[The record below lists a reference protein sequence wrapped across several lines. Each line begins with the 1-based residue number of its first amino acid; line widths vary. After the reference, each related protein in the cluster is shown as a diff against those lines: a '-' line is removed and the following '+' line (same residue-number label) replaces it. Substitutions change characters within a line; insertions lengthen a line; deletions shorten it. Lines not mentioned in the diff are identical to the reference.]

1 MLEKSFFSIV
11 KFEYSAKLA
20 RRMGLSDLKTKKV
33 KMKVGVIG
41 YGYWGPNI
49 VRNFS
54 MHPKCEVI
62 CIAEPREDRSSVA
75 KRACPTAMLVQ
86 NHEELIEDP
95 NVEAVAICTP
105 VSTHYELAK
114 ACLLKGKHV
123 LVEKPLATCS
133 EEAKELIE
141 LAESKGLC
149 LLVDYTFL
157 YTGAVRKVHDL
168 LRNGELGR
176 MNYIDSTRINLGIY
190 QTDVN
195 VLWDLATHDLSIIYH
210 LLPER
215 PESLQAIGAIH
226 PESGT
231 EHIAYLTL
239 HYPSGMLVHLN
250 CSWASPVKI
259 RQMIFGGS
267 EKMVIYDDI
276 EPSNKLK
283 IYDYSPSEPSDE
295 ERRNTLVDYRLGE
308 VRIPKFPLTEALSVM
323 VEDFYQTI
331 HGESPYYRPDM
342 SLNIIRTLMKADESL
357 RNEGKRISL

>member
-1 MLEKSFFSIV
+1 
-11 KFEYSAKLA
+11 
-20 RRMGLSDLKTKKV
+20 
-33 KMKVGVIG
+33 MKVGVIG

-54 MHPKCEVI
+54 MHSDCEVV
-62 CIAEPREDRSSVA
+62 CIAEPREDRSNVA
-75 KRACPTAMLVQ
+75 KRACPTAKLVT
-86 NHEELIEDP
+86 NHKQLIADV
-95 NVEAVAICTP
+95 NIEAVAICTP

-133 EEAKELIE
+133 DEANELIG
-141 LAESKGLC
+141 LAKSKGLF

-157 YTGAVRKVHDL
+157 YTGAVRKVHEL
-168 LRNGELGR
+168 LRSGVLGR

-215 PESLQAIGAIH
+215 PESLQAIGAMH
-226 PESGT
+226 QESGT

-259 RQMIFGGS
+259 RQMILGGS

-283 IYDYSPSEPSDE
+283 IYDYSVIPSDE
-295 ERRNTLVDYRLGE
+295 ERRKTLVDYRLGE
-308 VRIPKFPLTEALSVM
+308 VRIPKVPLTEALSVM
-323 VEDFYQTI
+323 VTDFYNTI
-331 HGESPYYRPDM
+331 HGHSPYYQPDI
-342 SLNIIRTLMKADESL
+342 SLDIIKTLVKAGESL
-357 RNEGKRISL
+357 RNKGKRIYL

>member
-1 MLEKSFFSIV
+1 
-11 KFEYSAKLA
+11 
-20 RRMGLSDLKTKKV
+20 
-33 KMKVGVIG
+33 MKVGVIG
-41 YGYWGPNI
+41 YGYWGPNV

-54 MHPKCEVI
+54 MHHDCEVV
-62 CIAEPREDRSSVA
+62 CIAEPRLDRINVA
-75 KRACPTAMLVQ
+75 KRACPTATLLQ
-86 NHEELIEDP
+86 NHDELISEP
-95 NVEAVAICTP
+95 NIDAVAICTP

-114 ACLLKGKHV
+114 ACLLNGKHV
-123 LVEKPLATCS
+123 LVEKPLATCT
-133 EEAKELIE
+133 EEAEELIQ

-157 YTGAVRKVHDL
+157 YTGAVRKVREL
-168 LRNGELGR
+168 VRNGELGR

-190 QTDVN
+190 QSDVN

-210 LLPER
+210 LITER
-215 PESLQAIGAIH
+215 PESLQAIGAMH

-231 EHIAYLTL
+231 EHIAYLIL
-239 HYPSGMLVHLN
+239 HYASGMLVHLN

-283 IYDYSPSEPSDE
+283 IYDYSASESSDE

-308 VRIPKFPLTEALSVM
+308 VRIPKFPLTEALSVL
-323 VEDFYQTI
+323 VEDFYGTI
-331 HGESPYYRPDM
+331 HGEAPYYGTDM
-342 SLNIIRTLMKADESL
+342 SLDIIRTLMKADESL
-357 RNEGKRISL
+357 RNGGKMVSL

>member
-1 MLEKSFFSIV
+1 
-11 KFEYSAKLA
+11 
-20 RRMGLSDLKTKKV
+20 
-33 KMKVGVIG
+33 MKVGVIG

-49 VRNFS
+49 VRNFL
-54 MHPKCEVI
+54 MHPECEVV
-62 CIAEPREDRSSVA
+62 CIAESREDRRNVA
-75 KRACPTAMLVQ
+75 KRACPTATLLE
-86 NHEELIEDP
+86 NHIGLIQDP

-105 VSTHYELAK
+105 VETHYELTK
-114 ACLLKGKHV
+114 ACLLEGKHV
-123 LVEKPLATCS
+123 VVEKPLATRF
-133 EEAKELIE
+133 EEAEELLQ
-141 LAESKGLC
+141 LAEDKGLC

-157 YTGAVRKVHDL
+157 YTGAVRKVHEL

-231 EHIAYLTL
+231 EHIAYLIL
-239 HYPSGMLVHLN
+239 HYTSGMLVHLN

-283 IYDYSPSEPSDE
+283 IYDYSAFEPSDE
-295 ERRNTLVDYRLGE
+295 ERRNSLVDYRLGE
-308 VRIPKFPLTEALSVM
+308 VRIPKFPLTEALAVM
-323 VEDFYQTI
+323 VDDFWHIIQGHPAHYD
-331 HGESPYYRPDM
+331 RKM
-342 SLNIIRTLMKADESL
+342 SLDIVNTLIKADESL
-357 RNEGKRISL
+357 ANGGKVVLL